1 MLWLISA
8 TSRNILVIM
17 VIQSSISPLNFLLF
31 LQPSF
36 FYVFTVLIGPKKCH
50 LERSRHRIVFL
61 FCQSAAAAAESDSI
75 GMHNERSLD
84 NVVLVI

>member
-1 MLWLISA
+1 MAHQCYIKEYFSNNGDTEL
-8 TSRNILVIM
+8 N
-17 VIQSSISPLNFLLF
+17 QSSEF
-31 LQPSF
+31 PSLSSTIN
-36 FYVFTVLIGPKKCH
+36 FYVLTVLIGPKKCH